1 MRHPANGG
9 QAPGV
14 ASPERSAGRARGNP
28 MSAYKM
34 VGLIVLV
41 MVVILFGGFELEIR
55 RRDARLEWIGLAAPR
70 EMTRQRVREFYRE
83 HAPHRLTYKYS
94 RKLDKLLDKYEGNE
108 RELFSKLRGKY
119 VEGGDKKSDA
129 GKEQKNAEGGDKK
142 SDADKEQKH
151 AEGGDKKSDASK
163 DDARSRPTKKGS
175 QQEGSEGETT
185 NDESK
190 HKTEI

>member
-94 RKLDKLLDKYEGNE
+94 RKLDRLLEKYEGNE
-108 RELFSKLRGKY
+108 RELFSKLREKY
-119 VEGGDKKSDA
+119 VDGGDKKSDA
-129 GKEQKNAEGGDKK
+129 V
-142 SDADKEQKH
+142 KEQKH
-151 AEGGDKKSDASK
+151 AEGGDKKSDAPK
-163 DDARSRPTKKGS
+163 DDAKSHPTKKGS
-175 QQEGSEGETT
+175 QEEGNEGETI

>member
-129 GKEQKNAEGGDKK
+129 
-142 SDADKEQKH
+142 DKEQKH

-163 DDARSRPTKKGS
+163 DDARSRPTKKGG

-190 HKTEI
+190 HNGDMKHEIRIECIIIRY